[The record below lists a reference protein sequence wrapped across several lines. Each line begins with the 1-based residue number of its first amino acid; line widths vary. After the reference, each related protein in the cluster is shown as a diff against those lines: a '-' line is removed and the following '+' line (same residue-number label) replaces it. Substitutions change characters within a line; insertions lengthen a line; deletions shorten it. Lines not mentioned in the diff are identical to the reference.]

1 MANEEKKLT
10 SDLPQEA
17 PTDLPEEV
25 QVMISPEK
33 EKAEEPV
40 EETKHLCQCC
50 GEVEIPE
57 DRTYCDKCMNYM
69 RHYPFDAWDIAYPVI
84 AVMFLALSIVLLVL
98 GWSTYHSAAKADAYA
113 RADRLTSSISAY
125 SDTNTLLSDKEQTP
139 GWIYLKRQLKVY
151 DALGVQSFTDA
162 SDFIGTNYT
171 TADLKKPWNRY
182 AKKMNEEIAGYTA
195 AYNAFSAAASEDSV
209 ENLDTFLTAYEE
221 ALKDQTY
228 VEAYANYF
236 RYYACLVYDQDTT
249 TQKKYVDAIAADGT
263 KYASLYLPLYAE
275 ISLNDK
281 DYDKALS
288 YSTELLKLNQEDS
301 YAYVYKAIA
310 YRMQGNL
317 PKAYNAIQNG
327 LKANDQNSALN
338 YQMAIYCVLDG
349 DLTKAASYVETAYT
363 YADTVNTYLSAG
375 SLYALIAKERDQTEL
390 YDQIVEDLSN
400 YGYTISG
407 DVDSILSGETT
418 FEDIFLNGEGDFTW

>member
-1 MANEEKKLT
+1 MANEENKLT
-10 SDLPQEA
+10 SNLPQEV
-17 PTDLPEEV
+17 PEELLEEM
-25 QVMISPEK
+25 QEAASPEK
-33 EKAEEPV
+33 ESTEEA
-40 EETKHLCQCC
+40 KHLCQCC

-57 DRTYCDKCMNYM
+57 DWTYCDKCLNYM
-69 RHYPFDAWDIAYPVI
+69 RHYPFDAWDVAYPVI

-125 SDTNTLLSDKEQTP
+125 ADTNTLLSDKDQTP

-151 DALGVQSFTDA
+151 NALGVQSFTDT

-195 AYNAFSAAASEDSV
+195 AYNAFSTAASSDDVSD
-209 ENLDTFLTAYEE
+209 LASFLTAYEE
-221 ALKDQTY
+221 DLKGQTY

-236 RYYACLVYDQDTT
+236 RYYACLVYDEDTA

-263 KYASLYLPLYAE
+263 KYASLYLPLYSE

-288 YSTELLKLNQEDS
+288 YSAELLKLNQEDS
-301 YAYVYKAIA
+301 YAYVYRAIA

-317 PKAYNAIQNG
+317 PKAYNAIQTG
-327 LKANDQNSALN
+327 LKSNDQNSALN

-363 YADTVNTYLSAG
+363 YADTVNSYLSAG

-418 FEDIFLNGEGDFTW
+418 FEDIFLSGEGDFTW